1 MGKLKL
7 GSRFDPL
14 SKKMHHCEQKEREDI
29 EAGVSR
35 KQRTVE
41 EIRKIMNAIN
51 SDLEFTTE
59 VEEDFSNGRLP
70 TLSFEVWSTQ
80 NGLQHSSYEK
90 PMGCQ
95 TLTMQRSSQGDQNKY
110 SILVNELA
118 SGFEVMSKEITLE
131 ERIAKIDHFTQQL
144 VNSGY
149 GYKQSKEI
157 VISMLKGLRRN

>member
-41 EIRKIMNAIN
+41 EIRKIMNSIN

-70 TLSFEVWSTQ
+70 TL
-80 NGLQHSSYEK
+80 
-90 PMGCQ
+90 
-95 TLTMQRSSQGDQNKY
+95 
-110 SILVNELA
+110 
-118 SGFEVMSKEITLE
+118 
-131 ERIAKIDHFTQQL
+131 
-144 VNSGY
+144 
-149 GYKQSKEI
+149 
-157 VISMLKGLRRN
+157 